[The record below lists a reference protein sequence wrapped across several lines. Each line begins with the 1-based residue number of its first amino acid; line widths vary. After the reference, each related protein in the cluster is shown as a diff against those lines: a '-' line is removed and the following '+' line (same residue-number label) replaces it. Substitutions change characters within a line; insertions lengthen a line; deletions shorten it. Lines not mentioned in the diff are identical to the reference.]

1 MDLDHDTGKEVC
13 TVPVLLVVHVVVAAV
28 MVVVINR
35 NCFQFF
41 DTTGRA
47 LGLWRRRNPAAA
59 ICGCFFGSR
68 VSVVSKT

>member
-1 MDLDHDTGKEVC
+1 MDLDHDTSKEVC
-13 TVPVLLVVHVVVAAV
+13 TVLVLLVVHVVVAAV

-59 ICGCFFGSR
+59 VDVFFGSR
-68 VSVVSKT
+68 VSMVSKT